1 MSSFFFPAL
10 TRRTAHLSSYATIS
24 CFSESTKG
32 EREKNNV
39 FAYCGEVL
47 SCAFIV
53 ILCFIEITG
62 VLVITSATC
71 LVVGIGVAYFFN
83 VRGPG

>member
-10 TRRTAHLSSYATIS
+10 TRRTAHLCGYATIS
-24 CFSESTKG
+24 CLSESTKG
-32 EREKNNV
+32 EREENNV
-39 FAYCGEVL
+39 FVYCGEVL
-47 SCAFIV
+47 SCAVIV

-71 LVVGIGVAYFFN
+71 PVVGIGVAYFF
-83 VRGPG
+83 